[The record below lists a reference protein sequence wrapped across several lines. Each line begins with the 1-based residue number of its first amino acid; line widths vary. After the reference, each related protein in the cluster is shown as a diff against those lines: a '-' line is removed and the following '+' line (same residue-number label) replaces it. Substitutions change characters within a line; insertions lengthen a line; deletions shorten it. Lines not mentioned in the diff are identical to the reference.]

1 MIFKKNLD
9 VQFTKA
15 SRDAAKHRKTFDG
28 LSRRHS
34 EQSGVLDEKLDALM
48 KIVAAHIRG
57 ESKDASAV
65 KRQWPNVME
74 DYQKEMDVS
83 DAIEAAMMDT
93 IIKTSAA
100 NKKVFRIIRQRMEVL
115 LAQS

>member
-1 MIFKKNLD
+1 MIFKKDL
-9 VQFTKA
+9 VAQFAKA
-15 SRDAAKHRKTFDG
+15 SRDAAKHRAIFDG

-34 EQSGVLDEKLDALM
+34 KQSDVLDEKLDALI
-48 KIVAAHIRG
+48 KIVAA
-57 ESKDASAV
+57 DASEV
-65 KRQWPNVME
+65 KRQWPNIME

-100 NKKVFRIIRQRMEVL
+100 NASTPTAISVFRIIFQL
-115 LAQS
+115 PFC